1 MLVTRRKWHMFAP
14 AVAFPVCSRREGTRH
29 AFIHRFLEVLVLVSR
44 ANERNTVGR
53 RVFERIA
60 STRGDL
66 VLPFVILTFLLCQA
80 HLKLQPVS
88 SLLFPKNGE
97 ACVCF
102 RRLQRLKKKL
112 G

>member
-1 MLVTRRKWHMFAP
+1 MFAP

-66 VLPFVILTFLLCQA
+66 ALPFVILTFLLCQA